1 MISVFTH
8 LDEDYQFR
16 WLAELQRIAKPGA
29 LVVLTVNGAKNGQGF
44 FFERSYEEGLF
55 PAWYQNTY
63 HSRDYV
69 FENFGK
75 YFEVLKTPAAQHE
88 RPSGRGC
95 AAKAVSVSLS
105 APTVGASDF
114 YQSGD
119 KSPHSKEASDF
130 HDRHDF
136 YILSARMHTVR
147 LPAEPLVVIQPT
159 NRWSLLSFKDIWAY
173 RELLFFLTWRD
184 VKVRYKQTALGAAWA
199 ILQPLFM
206 MIIFT
211 IFFGRLAAVDSAG
224 IPYPVF
230 ALAGLVPWTFFS
242 NAITA
247 SGNSLVGSANLIT
260 KVYFP
265 RLIVPAAAM
274 LAGLVDFLL
283 AFILLCLLMIYYQI
297 VPTIQI
303 LFLPVLVLLTA
314 LFSLGVGTWFSALNV
329 NIATCAL
336 PSRF

>member
-1 MISVFTH
+1 MST
-8 LDEDYQFR
+8 
-16 WLAELQRIAKPGA
+16 
-29 LVVLTVNGAKNGQGF
+29 
-44 FFERSYEEGLF
+44 
-55 PAWYQNTY
+55 
-63 HSRDYV
+63 
-69 FENFGK
+69 
-75 YFEVLKTPAAQHE
+75 
-88 RPSGRGC
+88 
-95 AAKAVSVSLS
+95 
-105 APTVGASDF
+105 
-114 YQSGD
+114 
-119 KSPHSKEASDF
+119 
-130 HDRHDF
+130 
-136 YILSARMHTVR
+136 
-147 LPAEPLVVIQPT
+147 EPLVVIEPG
-159 NRWSLLSFKDIWAY
+159 NWLNLPKLRDLWAY

-224 IPYPVF
+224 IPYPLF

-283 AFILLCLLMIYYQI
+283 AFALLVLLMIYYQ
-297 VPTIQI
+297 VSPTMHL
-303 LFLPVLVLLTA
+303 LFLPLLVLLTA
-314 LFSLGVGTWFSALNV
+314 LFGLGVGTWMSALNV
-329 NIATCAL
+329 KYRDVRFAL
-336 PSRF
+336 PFLIQLWLFVSSVILPSSSLPAKWRWLLLFNPMSGIIEGYRSALFGLPFDWTALGMAALLTFIVLVYSIYSFGRVERSFADII

>member
-1 MISVFTH
+1 
-8 LDEDYQFR
+8 
-16 WLAELQRIAKPGA
+16 
-29 LVVLTVNGAKNGQGF
+29 
-44 FFERSYEEGLF
+44 
-55 PAWYQNTY
+55 
-63 HSRDYV
+63 
-69 FENFGK
+69 
-75 YFEVLKTPAAQHE
+75 
-88 RPSGRGC
+88 
-95 AAKAVSVSLS
+95 
-105 APTVGASDF
+105 
-114 YQSGD
+114 
-119 KSPHSKEASDF
+119 
-130 HDRHDF
+130 
-136 YILSARMHTVR
+136 MHTVR

-159 NRWSLLSFKDIWAY
+159 KRWSLLSFKDIWAY

-274 LAGLVDFLL
+274 LAGLVDFVL
-283 AFILLCLLMIYYQI
+283 AFVLLILLMLYYHI
-297 VPTIQI
+297 VPTIQL

-329 NIATCAL
+329 KYRDVRFAL
-336 PSRF
+336 PFLIQLWLFVSSVILPSSSVPPKWRWLLMLNPMSGIIEGYRSALFGLPFDWPALIIAAVLTFLVLLYAIYAFARVERSFADII

>member
-1 MISVFTH
+1 M
-8 LDEDYQFR
+8 
-16 WLAELQRIAKPGA
+16 
-29 LVVLTVNGAKNGQGF
+29 
-44 FFERSYEEGLF
+44 
-55 PAWYQNTY
+55 
-63 HSRDYV
+63 
-69 FENFGK
+69 
-75 YFEVLKTPAAQHE
+75 
-88 RPSGRGC
+88 
-95 AAKAVSVSLS
+95 
-105 APTVGASDF
+105 
-114 YQSGD
+114 
-119 KSPHSKEASDF
+119 
-130 HDRHDF
+130 
-136 YILSARMHTVR
+136 
-147 LPAEPLVVIQPT
+147 EPLVVIQPG

-211 IFFGRLAAVDSAG
+211 IFFGQIAGVGSAG
-224 IPYPVF
+224 IPYPLF
-230 ALAGLVPWTFFS
+230 ALAGLVPWTFFA

-283 AFILLCLLMIYYQI
+283 AFVLLRILMFYYR
-297 VPTIQI
+297 VTLTTQI

-314 LFSLGVGTWFSALNV
+314 LFALGVGTWMAALNV
-329 NIATCAL
+329 KYRDVRFAL
-336 PSRF
+336 PFIIQLWLFVSSVILPSSSIPEKWRWLLMLNPMSGIIEGYRSALLGLPFDWPALGVASALTIIVLFYAIYAFGRVERSFADIV

>member
-1 MISVFTH
+1 
-8 LDEDYQFR
+8 
-16 WLAELQRIAKPGA
+16 
-29 LVVLTVNGAKNGQGF
+29 
-44 FFERSYEEGLF
+44 
-55 PAWYQNTY
+55 
-63 HSRDYV
+63 
-69 FENFGK
+69 
-75 YFEVLKTPAAQHE
+75 
-88 RPSGRGC
+88 
-95 AAKAVSVSLS
+95 
-105 APTVGASDF
+105 
-114 YQSGD
+114 
-119 KSPHSKEASDF
+119 
-130 HDRHDF
+130 
-136 YILSARMHTVR
+136 MHTVR

-159 NRWSLLSFKDIWAY
+159 KRWSLLSFKDIWAY

-224 IPYPVF
+224 IPYPAF

-274 LAGLVDFLL
+274 LAGLVDFVL
-283 AFILLCLLMIYYQI
+283 AFALLVLLMFYYQI
-297 VPTIQI
+297 VPTIQL

-329 NIATCAL
+329 KYRDVRFAL
-336 PSRF
+336 PFLIQLWLFVSSVILPSSAIPPKWRWLLRLNPMSGIIEGYRSALFGLPFDWPALGIASGLTILTLLYAIYAFGRVERSFADII

>member
-1 MISVFTH
+1 
-8 LDEDYQFR
+8 
-16 WLAELQRIAKPGA
+16 
-29 LVVLTVNGAKNGQGF
+29 
-44 FFERSYEEGLF
+44 
-55 PAWYQNTY
+55 
-63 HSRDYV
+63 
-69 FENFGK
+69 
-75 YFEVLKTPAAQHE
+75 
-88 RPSGRGC
+88 
-95 AAKAVSVSLS
+95 
-105 APTVGASDF
+105 
-114 YQSGD
+114 
-119 KSPHSKEASDF
+119 
-130 HDRHDF
+130 
-136 YILSARMHTVR
+136 MHTIR

-159 NRWSLLSFKDIWAY
+159 KRWSLLSFKDIWAY

-274 LAGLVDFLL
+274 LAGLVDFVL
-283 AFILLCLLMIYYQI
+283 AFVLLILLMFYYQI
-297 VPTIQI
+297 VPTIQL

-329 NIATCAL
+329 KYRDVRFAL
-336 PSRF
+336 PFLIQLWLFVSSVILPSSAIPAKWRWLLMLNPMSGIIEGYRSALFGLPFDWPALGIASGLTILTLLYAIYAFGRVERSFADII